1 MSRIPMVE
9 AEHASPEVKALYEEI
24 QKEGFPVF
32 NVMKM
37 FANNAKCLAALVNF
51 LHGIYSRE
59 AKLTPRLRELAYLR
73 SSQLSP
79 DEPYQAAKQQFTHE
93 ELVNF
98 RVGSYRH

>member
-1 MSRIPMVE
+1 MR
-9 AEHASPEVKALYEEI
+9 
-24 QKEGFPVF
+24 
-32 NVMKM
+32 NV
-37 FANNAKCLAALVNF
+37 LAALVNF